1 MVMAR
6 KPRSFSELVHMSAK
20 RNLTPEDSGDK
31 PMHEDHRDI
40 TGGAARAAVFGISD
54 GLVSNTTLI
63 LGVAGAHPASGLVR
77 LAGLAGLV
85 GGAFSMAIG
94 EYVSMAAQRELFERE
109 IAIEAAEI
117 HGRPDFEKKELARIY
132 ESRGVPRD
140 LAEQFAAHMMDDPE
154 VALATHAKEE
164 LGIDPSS
171 IGSPIQAAV
180 SSFVAFAVG
189 ALVPLSP
196 WFFTTGTTGI
206 YISVVVAIIAS
217 ILIGAALSW
226 ATGRSLVKSVARQLI
241 LSAIAAGITF
251 TLGRVIGFS
260 AG

>member
-1 MVMAR
+1 
-6 KPRSFSELVHMSAK
+6 MSTK
-20 RNLTPEDSGDK
+20 KDLEQDNLGDK

-40 TGGAARAAVFGISD
+40 TGGAARAAVFGVSD

-117 HGRPDFEKKELARIY
+117 HGRPDFERKELARIY

-180 SSFVAFAVG
+180 SSFVAFAIG
-189 ALVPLSP
+189 ALTPLSP
-196 WFFTTGTTGI
+196 WFFTTGTAGV
-206 YISVVVAIIAS
+206 YVSVIIAVIAS
-217 ILIGAALSW
+217 VLIGAALSW
-226 ATGRSLVKSVARQLI
+226 ATGRSLFKAVARQLV
-241 LSAIAAGITF
+241 LSAIAAGVTF
-251 TLGRVIGFS
+251 TLGRLIGFS

>member
-1 MVMAR
+1 MSR

-20 RNLTPEDSGDK
+20 RNLSPVADGDM
-31 PMHEDHRDI
+31 PMHEDHRDV

-54 GLVSNTTLI
+54 GLISNTTLI
-63 LGVAGAHPASGLVR
+63 LGVAGAHPAAGLVR

-94 EYVSMAAQRELFERE
+94 EYVSMSAQRELFERE

-171 IGSPIQAAV
+171 IGSPIQAAL

-189 ALVPLSP
+189 ALLPLSA
-196 WFFTTGTTGI
+196 WFFTTGSTGV

-217 ILIGAALSW
+217 ILIGSALSW
-226 ATGRSLVKSVARQLI
+226 ATGRSLFKSVARQLI

-251 TLGRVIGFS
+251 TLGRLIGFS

>member
-1 MVMAR
+1 MAR
-6 KPRSFSELVHMSAK
+6 NPRSFSELVHMSAK
-20 RNLTPEDSGDK
+20 QKLVPPNDGDK

-140 LAEQFAAHMMDDPE
+140 LAEQFAEHMMQSPE
-154 VALATHAKEE
+154 LALATHAKEE

-180 SSFVAFAVG
+180 SSFIAFAVG
-189 ALVPLSP
+189 ALVPLTP
-196 WFFTTGTTGI
+196 WFFTTGTTGV
-206 YISVVVAIIAS
+206 YVSVFVAVVAS

-226 ATGRSLVKSVARQLI
+226 ATGRSLFKSVARQLV
-241 LSAIAAGITF
+241 LSAIAAGVTF
-251 TLGRVIGFS
+251 TLGRLIGFS